1 MKIAR
6 GTIEKVESLCK
17 DSQAAITK
25 TYQDST
31 IGIVYNLGEGNGT
44 VDLKKT
50 ALENMNLEGSLTLKE
65 ETVQLKDGKLEMPAC
80 SIAVLK

>member
-1 MKIAR
+1 MCI
-6 GTIEKVESLCK
+6 I
-17 DSQAAITK
+17 
-25 TYQDST
+25 
-31 IGIVYNLGEGNGT
+31 LGKEGNGT